1 MTLQLKHSSR
11 QRARLPEPPDELKQ
25 KSAELVKKI
34 RQRLQRHGQLPFSDY
49 MQMALYTPGLGYYTS
64 GLPKIGRGGDFV
76 TAPEISP
83 LFSRCLAQQ
92 VAQGLSELDAPN
104 IIEFGAGRGTMARD
118 LLLALDQTGQ
128 AERLQQYCILE
139 LSADLKQR
147 QQAMLKDLPSHLADK
162 VVWLSELPQTPMEA
176 VVLANEVLDAMPFE
190 RLRLEPEQALR
201 AYVQYNDEQDALEW
215 AYQPIVEPELQRI
228 SNQLLKQLGS
238 VSDRGYDTEVN
249 LNLYPWLQS
258 LHDSLKRGL
267 VLLIDYG
274 YNRQEYYQRARHM
287 GTLRCHY
294 QHLAHSD
301 PFFYPGLQD
310 ITAHVD
316 FTAVAENA
324 FSAGFKIAGFTTQ
337 AHFLMSSGLM
347 DMAHRPDDDVT
358 EQLKL
363 AQQIKTLTL
372 PDEMGETFKVMALS
386 KHLDQSLI
394 GFEFRDLRHQL

>member
-1 MTLQLKHSSR
+1 MTLQLKHTSR

-25 KSAELVKKI
+25 KSADLVKKI
-34 RQRLQRHGQLPFSDY
+34 RQRLKRHGQLPFSDY

-83 LFSRCLAQQ
+83 LFSQCLARQ
-92 VAQGLSELDAPN
+92 VAQGLSLLTTPN
-104 IIEFGAGRGTMARD
+104 VIEFGAGRGTMARD
-118 LLLALDQTGQ
+118 LLLALDEAGQ
-128 AERLQQYCILE
+128 AERLQRYYILE
-139 LSADLKQR
+139 LSADLRDR
-147 QQAMLKDLPSHLADK
+147 QQTLLNSLPAHLANK
-162 VVWLSELPQTPMEA
+162 VEWLSELPKTPLEA

-190 RLRLEPEQALR
+190 RLRLEPEQTLR
-201 AYVQYNDEQDALEW
+201 AYVYYNEAHEALEW
-215 AYQPIVEPELQRI
+215 TYEPIVEPELQRI
-228 SNQLLKQLGS
+228 SNQLLQSLGS
-238 VSDRGYDTEVN
+238 VSERGYDTEVN

-258 LHDSLKRGL
+258 LSESLTRGL
-267 VLLIDYG
+267 VLLVDYG
-274 YNRQEYYQRARHM
+274 YPRQEYYQPARHM

-324 FSAGFKIAGFTTQ
+324 FSAGFKIAGYTTQ

-347 DMAHRPDDDVT
+347 DLAHQPDAEVT

-386 KHLDQSLI
+386 KDLDQPLV